1 MIRSSLIV
9 SPISLTLACLALP
22 AQASCVVVGDSVAVG
37 VGSALKGC
45 GVSARVGLSSTA
57 SAARAGAGGKWVIAS
72 IGSNDF
78 PRGITP
84 AQRAQS
90 AARVRKALAR
100 AYASAGGRLILVL
113 PANGG
118 RATVAAWAAQHGV
131 RTVGFSPGRDGIH
144 PGNYG
149 EVARHVRAMMGS

>member
-9 SPISLTLACLALP
+9 SFVSLALACFALP
-22 AQASCVVVGDSVAVG
+22 AQASCVVTGDSVAVG
-37 VGSALKGC
+37 VGAAMKGC
-45 GVSARVGLSSTA
+45 GVSARVGISSTA
-57 SAARAGAGGKWVIAS
+57 SASRIGSGGKWVIAS

-84 AQRAQS
+84 AQRSQS
-90 AARVRKALAR
+90 EARVRNALAR
-100 AYASAGGRLILVL
+100 AFASAGGRLILVL
-113 PANGG
+113 PANGA

-144 PGNYG
+144 PSSYG
-149 EVARHVRAMMGS
+149 DVARRIRGMMGS